1 MGDLASPITKI
12 FTLGSLFQEYEE
24 EFHIHM
30 ILQMRGLW
38 ISGGNREKM
47 HKGLESRIRN
57 QFVDY

>member
-1 MGDLASPITKI
+1 MGDLASPVTKI

-38 ISGGNREKM
+38 ISGG
-47 HKGLESRIRN
+47 KGENAQRLG
-57 QFVDY
+57 V

>member
-12 FTLGSLFQEYEE
+12 FTLGSLL
-24 EFHIHM
+24 